1 MSVAPIVIP
10 LRSAVKSH
18 SVQATPSARAEATR
32 RALAEQL
39 APVVALYAELRR
51 RWSFTLDLDRA
62 CSRVRTGACAFD
74 PLAVIESAGELALPF
89 LQATK
94 ALERAGLVSNEEA
107 TRARGRRPELVP
119 LLAEWLA
126 GDAAP
131 RDPVRA
137 VARRAAAL
145 VGGSILHRA
154 ATDVRERLP
163 LDELERRSCP
173 CCGGPAEF
181 ALGGAGPRLLICA
194 RCDTAWRSPGSGC
207 LGCDATEEPTLAH
220 VFSPALDYRIVICN
234 ACGRYV
240 KERRTGDAVD
250 PVLERS
256 LTALLDEAAEARG
269 LRL

>member
-1 MSVAPIVIP
+1 M
-10 LRSAVKSH
+10 KSH
-18 SVQATPSARAEATR
+18 PVQATPSARADAAR

-39 APVVALYAELRR
+39 APVVALHAELSR
-51 RWSFTLDLDRA
+51 RWSFTLDLKRA
-62 CSRVRTGACAFD
+62 CARVRSGTRAFD

-107 TRARGRRPELVP
+107 TRARERRPELVP
-119 LLAEWLA
+119 LLAAWLA

-131 RDPVRA
+131 ADPVRA

-145 VGGSILHRA
+145 VGGTILHRA
-154 ATDVRERLP
+154 AMEVGEHVP
-163 LDELERRSCP
+163 LNELERRNCP

-181 ALGGAGPRLLICA
+181 AVGEAGRRLLICA
-194 RCDTAWRSPGSGC
+194 RCDTTWRSSVSGC
-207 LGCDATEEPTLAH
+207 LGCGATDEPTLAH
-220 VFSPALDYRIVICN
+220 VFSPALDYRLVICN

-240 KERRTGDAVD
+240 KARRTSEAID
-250 PVLERS
+250 PLLERS